1 MLHMASTESKQ
12 TRDVVFISKA
22 TPGDD
27 EFVLWLAPRLEAAG
41 YKVFADI
48 LGLEPGERWR
58 RTLTETLQNKAVKLL
73 LCCQDD
79 TLAKDGVQEEIGIA
93 SDLVKELADPKFI
106 IPLRLKK
113 YKKLFGIG
121 ELQYVDFEKGWA
133 AGLDQLLAAL
143 EKQGVPRS
151 TTVGTISTQWESYRR
166 RDAVEVKREPE
177 VLTSNWLRITEG
189 PTFIRY
195 FTPTGAVDHGALK
208 RTCAAFT
215 FPAEVH
221 ERGFFT
227 FATSAEVND
236 AFGGVGRF
244 QMTYEIGLME
254 FVQDGLGDRNIRRQ
268 EASNMVLSMLRQA
281 WNDKCRKLGLIEYV
295 WSKLSGFHASKDLV
309 ETGKKVSWGRQ
320 GDRRSS
326 MLRNAAGGYVWQFG
340 VSAIPAFW
348 PYAHFKLKA
357 RVLFAEEADG
367 EAAAEID
374 DKKKQH
380 RLRRRICKGW
390 RNKQWHGRMMAMLE
404 VLSGDI
410 ASIHL
415 PVSADQQFVLDATPI
430 PFTMPVTTEL
440 PNVLTDDQEEQ
451 DESTIIASGRV
462 LEEVE

>member
-1 MLHMASTESKQ
+1 MASTDTEQ

-58 RTLTETLQNKAVKLL
+58 RTLTETLQNKAIKLI

-79 TLAKDGVQEEIGIA
+79 TLAKEGVQEEIGIA
-93 SDLVKELADPKFI
+93 SDLAKDLEDPKFI

-113 YKKLFGIG
+113 YKKVFGIG
-121 ELQYVDFEKGWA
+121 ELQYVDFEKSWA
-133 AGLDQLLAAL
+133 AGLGQLLAAL
-143 EKQGVPRS
+143 EKQNVPRAS
-151 TTVGTISTQWESYRR
+151 SPSISPHWESYRR
-166 RDAVEVKREPE
+166 RDAIEVKREPE
-177 VLTSNWLRITEG
+177 VLTSNWLRVTEG

-195 FTPTGAVDHGALK
+195 FTTNGTLDHGALRRACK
-208 RTCAAFT
+208 AFE
-215 FPAEVH
+215 FPAEIH

-227 FATSAEVND
+227 FATSGEVND
-236 AFGGVGRF
+236 AFSGMGRF
-244 QMTYEIGLME
+244 YVAYEMGVME
-254 FVQDGLGDRNIRRQ
+254 FIQDGLGDRNIRRQ
-268 EASNMVLSMLRQA
+268 EASNIVLSMLRKA
-281 WNDKCRKLGLIEYV
+281 WNDKCRKLGLLEYT
-295 WSKLSGFHASKDLV
+295 WSKLSGFHASKELV
-309 ETGKKVSWGRQ
+309 ETGKKVPWGRQ

-340 VSAIPAFW
+340 VTAIPAFW

-367 EAAAEID
+367 EAAASID

-430 PFTMPVTTEL
+430 PFTLPVTTEL
-440 PNVLTDDQEEQ
+440 PDVLTDEQEEQ
-451 DESTIIASGRV
+451 DESTIITSGR
-462 LEEVE
+462 EMEDAE